1 MPPSPFTCLCR
12 PPNGKLKK
20 AHFLSDTPGD
30 VKKNM
35 AEKDDPIEIKS
46 ELVEQVDNSID
57 EPLQTNEDAHL
68 TLKQSLKKWRR
79 VAIYSLCMTS
89 AILMYGYDYVI
100 VGTVSAMPSFQCV
113 LSRLLLPHLILVDH
127 TNTTPSQT

>member
-1 MPPSPFTCLCR
+1 
-12 PPNGKLKK
+12 
-20 AHFLSDTPGD
+20 
-30 VKKNM
+30 M
-35 AEKDDPIEIKS
+35 AEKDDSIKMKS
-46 ELVEQVDNSID
+46 ELVEVADSMD

-79 VAIYSLCMTS
+79 VVIYSLCMTS

-113 LSRLLLPHLILVDH
+113 PLLSTVP
-127 TNTTPSQT
+127 